1 MIADNDLD
9 HFSDYD
15 INEMEEIGSSDKVDF
30 IVIRDRLDTSKGINV
45 YWIFKDED
53 RVRIRSPIVK
63 VYDEL
68 DMCDT
73 KTINET
79 ISYVINNFPSEKYA
93 LILWSHGSGAVPKWY
108 NPLWFGE
115 DYSHK
120 SRFDIDELIK
130 GIKEFKFEFIA
141 FDGCSMA
148 DVEIVDAFLEITKYL
163 IFSQTEILAEGYPY
177 DRVMKHLLEIDKDN
191 IEFKLIEVAKEYISY
206 CLEREEQH
214 KRSGSISV
222 VKVEAINNFTYTI
235 SNWISEIVRYVNIYD
250 ILSVMSNSQRVSY
263 IYTFKRDLISFL
275 TELNANSSNKVDI
288 SHIFKTYNEMV
299 LYEAHT
305 ENYLGGI
312 SLSNLRG
319 LNVFLPLTEDT
330 NLINYYRGKRWYSNS
345 GMFFIY

>member
-1 MIADNDLD
+1 MKKPYILDLCLKYLCLKHLCILIPLLILSSCLDSLPKTRSQYLKEWTIITYMIADNDLD
-9 HFSDYD
+9 YFSDED

-120 SRFDIDELIK
+120 SRFDIDE
-130 GIKEFKFEFIA
+130 
-141 FDGCSMA
+141 
-148 DVEIVDAFLEITKYL
+148 
-163 IFSQTEILAEGYPY
+163 P
-177 DRVMKHLLEIDKDN
+177 N
-191 IEFKLIEVAKEYISY
+191 
-206 CLEREEQH
+206 
-214 KRSGSISV
+214 
-222 VKVEAINNFTYTI
+222 
-235 SNWISEIVRYVNIYD
+235 
-250 ILSVMSNSQRVSY
+250 
-263 IYTFKRDLISFL
+263 
-275 TELNANSSNKVDI
+275 
-288 SHIFKTYNEMV
+288 
-299 LYEAHT
+299 
-305 ENYLGGI
+305 
-312 SLSNLRG
+312 
-319 LNVFLPLTEDT
+319 
-330 NLINYYRGKRWYSNS
+330 
-345 GMFFIY
+345 

>member
-1 MIADNDLD
+1 M
-9 HFSDYD
+9 S
-15 INEMEEIGSSDKVDF
+15 
-30 IVIRDRLDTSKGINV
+30 
-45 YWIFKDED
+45 
-53 RVRIRSPIVK
+53 
-63 VYDEL
+63 
-68 DMCDT
+68 
-73 KTINET
+73 
-79 ISYVINNFPSEKYA
+79 
-93 LILWSHGSGAVPKWY
+93 
-108 NPLWFGE
+108 
-115 DYSHK
+115 
-120 SRFDIDELIK
+120 LIK

-191 IEFKLIEVAKEYISY
+191 IEFKLIEVAREYISY
-206 CLEREEQH
+206 YLEREEQH

-250 ILSVMSNSQRVSY
+250 ILSAMSNSQRVSY

-299 LYEAHT
+299 LYEFHT